1 MSRQPPRLLHNEK
14 AQRLLQESWAVTGS
28 DMCKPQTDMQI
39 LSVKPRS
46 AHPQRRKISPSTQT
60 SHTGG
65 RCSQPDGK
73 RERGRRAG
81 AAAGGALGTITK
93 SPAASAMARRVERF
107 ALQSVARDILPKSR
121 TAFCLR
127 SRIKGGE
134 GVGVWRSTQHQTAH
148 YSGLIVCGS
157 VWTCPVCAAKISER
171 RRLELQAAIA
181 QHRESG
187 GDAYL
192 LTLTTPHGRRDDL
205 AQLLAMQA
213 KALASFTA
221 QRAVKAVFAEMGEIG
236 RVRAFE
242 VTHGRKGTN
251 NGWHPHYHFLQFAKG
266 GADAA
271 QLMDWRTRLYLEW
284 AKCCE
289 RAGLGTPSFQHGLD
303 LQDGSK
309 ADKYLSK
316 WGLEC
321 EMTKGHIKQAK
332 AGGETPFDLLRAV
345 LADKSDRQAAA
356 LFSEFGRVFKGKR
369 QLSWSRGLRARFDL
383 AEEKT
388 DEELSREQS
397 EDAELLG
404 LISVDEW
411 RDVLRVQA
419 RGVVLELAAAGGWSA
434 VARFLW
440 FIRGAAQGVAIDA
453 AMVQE
458 ARVLILGIYGPSPG
472 NETFVP
478 QKTGGL
484 PILQ

>member
-1 MSRQPPRLLHNEK
+1 
-14 AQRLLQESWAVTGS
+14 
-28 DMCKPQTDMQI
+28 
-39 LSVKPRS
+39 
-46 AHPQRRKISPSTQT
+46 
-60 SHTGG
+60 
-65 RCSQPDGK
+65 
-73 RERGRRAG
+73 
-81 AAAGGALGTITK
+81 
-93 SPAASAMARRVERF
+93 MARRVERF

-171 RRLELQAAIA
+171 RRLELQAAIS

-383 AEEKT
+383 VEKT
-388 DEELSREQS
+388 DEEIAQEHT
-397 EDAELLG
+397 EGAELLG

-458 ARVLILGIYGPSPG
+458 ARVLILGIYWPSPEI
-472 NETFVP
+472 ETFVP

>member
-1 MSRQPPRLLHNEK
+1 
-14 AQRLLQESWAVTGS
+14 
-28 DMCKPQTDMQI
+28 
-39 LSVKPRS
+39 
-46 AHPQRRKISPSTQT
+46 
-60 SHTGG
+60 
-65 RCSQPDGK
+65 
-73 RERGRRAG
+73 
-81 AAAGGALGTITK
+81 
-93 SPAASAMARRVERF
+93 MARRVERF

-419 RGVVLELAAAGGWSA
+419 RGVVLELAAAGGWLA
-434 VARFLW
+434 VARFL
-440 FIRGAAQGVAIDA
+440 
-453 AMVQE
+453 
-458 ARVLILGIYGPSPG
+458 
-472 NETFVP
+472 
-478 QKTGGL
+478 
-484 PILQ
+484 

>member
-1 MSRQPPRLLHNEK
+1 
-14 AQRLLQESWAVTGS
+14 
-28 DMCKPQTDMQI
+28 
-39 LSVKPRS
+39 
-46 AHPQRRKISPSTQT
+46 
-60 SHTGG
+60 
-65 RCSQPDGK
+65 
-73 RERGRRAG
+73 
-81 AAAGGALGTITK
+81 
-93 SPAASAMARRVERF
+93 MARRVERF

-171 RRLELQAAIA
+171 RRLELQAAIS

-419 RGVVLELAAAGGWSA
+419 RGVVLELAAAGGWLA

-440 FIRGAAQGVAIDA
+440 FIRGAAQGVEIDA

-458 ARVLILGIYGPSPG
+458 ARGLILQIYGNSPG

>member
-1 MSRQPPRLLHNEK
+1 
-14 AQRLLQESWAVTGS
+14 
-28 DMCKPQTDMQI
+28 
-39 LSVKPRS
+39 
-46 AHPQRRKISPSTQT
+46 
-60 SHTGG
+60 
-65 RCSQPDGK
+65 
-73 RERGRRAG
+73 
-81 AAAGGALGTITK
+81 
-93 SPAASAMARRVERF
+93 MARRVERF

-289 RAGLGTPSFQHGLD
+289 RAGLGTAPPGI
-303 LQDGSK
+303 
-309 ADKYLSK
+309 A
-316 WGLEC
+316 
-321 EMTKGHIKQAK
+321 
-332 AGGETPFDLLRAV
+332 P
-345 LADKSDRQAAA
+345 
-356 LFSEFGRVFKGKR
+356 
-369 QLSWSRGLRARFDL
+369 
-383 AEEKT
+383 
-388 DEELSREQS
+388 
-397 EDAELLG
+397 
-404 LISVDEW
+404 
-411 RDVLRVQA
+411 QA
-419 RGVVLELAAAGGWSA
+419 RPRLPAA
-434 VARFLW
+434 
-440 FIRGAAQGVAIDA
+440 D
-453 AMVQE
+453 
-458 ARVLILGIYGPSPG
+458 GPRR
-472 NETFVP
+472 
-478 QKTGGL
+478 
-484 PILQ
+484 

>member
-14 AQRLLQESWAVTGS
+14 AQRLLEESWAVTGS

-39 LSVKPRS
+39 LSNKPRS

-419 RGVVLELAAAGGWSA
+419 RGVVLELAAAGGWLA

-440 FIRGAAQGVAIDA
+440 FIRGAAQGVEIDA

-458 ARVLILGIYGPSPG
+458 ARGLILQIYGNSPG

>member
-1 MSRQPPRLLHNEK
+1 
-14 AQRLLQESWAVTGS
+14 
-28 DMCKPQTDMQI
+28 
-39 LSVKPRS
+39 
-46 AHPQRRKISPSTQT
+46 
-60 SHTGG
+60 
-65 RCSQPDGK
+65 
-73 RERGRRAG
+73 
-81 AAAGGALGTITK
+81 
-93 SPAASAMARRVERF
+93 MARRVERF

-171 RRLELQAAIA
+171 RRLELQAAIS

-284 AKCCE
+284 SKCCE

-383 AEEKT
+383 VEKT
-388 DEELSREQS
+388 DEEIAQEHT
-397 EDAELLG
+397 EGAELLG

-458 ARVLILGIYGPSPG
+458 ARVLILGIYGPSPEI
-472 NETFVP
+472 ETFVP

>member
-1 MSRQPPRLLHNEK
+1 
-14 AQRLLQESWAVTGS
+14 
-28 DMCKPQTDMQI
+28 
-39 LSVKPRS
+39 
-46 AHPQRRKISPSTQT
+46 
-60 SHTGG
+60 
-65 RCSQPDGK
+65 
-73 RERGRRAG
+73 
-81 AAAGGALGTITK
+81 
-93 SPAASAMARRVERF
+93 MARRVERF

-458 ARVLILGIYGPSPG
+458 ARVLILGIYGPSPEI
-472 NETFVP
+472 ETFVP

>member
-39 LSVKPRS
+39 LSNKPRS

-419 RGVVLELAAAGGWSA
+419 RGVVLELAAAGGWLA

-440 FIRGAAQGVAIDA
+440 FIRGAAQGVEIDA

-458 ARVLILGIYGPSPG
+458 ARGLILQIYGNSPG
-472 NETFVP
+472 NETLRGE
-478 QKTGGL
+478 KC
-484 PILQ
+484 

>member
-1 MSRQPPRLLHNEK
+1 
-14 AQRLLQESWAVTGS
+14 
-28 DMCKPQTDMQI
+28 
-39 LSVKPRS
+39 
-46 AHPQRRKISPSTQT
+46 
-60 SHTGG
+60 
-65 RCSQPDGK
+65 
-73 RERGRRAG
+73 
-81 AAAGGALGTITK
+81 
-93 SPAASAMARRVERF
+93 MARRVERF

-157 VWTCPVCAAKISER
+157 VWTCTVCAAKISER
-171 RRLELQAAIA
+171 RRLELQAAIS

-284 AKCCE
+284 SKCCE

-383 AEEKT
+383 VEKT
-388 DEELSREQS
+388 DEEIAQEHT
-397 EDAELLG
+397 EGAELLG

-458 ARVLILGIYGPSPG
+458 ARVLILGIYGPSPEI
-472 NETFVP
+472 ETFVP

>member
-1 MSRQPPRLLHNEK
+1 MS
-14 AQRLLQESWAVTGS
+14 
-28 DMCKPQTDMQI
+28 I

-65 RCSQPDGK
+65 SSSQPDGK

-81 AAAGGALGTITK
+81 AAAGGALGTYTK

-205 AQLLAMQA
+205 EQLLAMQA

-221 QRAVKAVFAEMGEIG
+221 QRAVKAVFAEMGELG

-345 LADKSDRQAAA
+345 LADKGDKQAAA
-356 LFSEFGRVFKGKR
+356 LFAEFGRVFKGKR

-388 DEELSREQS
+388 DDELAREQS

-440 FIRGAAQGVAIDA
+440 FIRGAAQGVEIDA

-458 ARVLILGIYGPSPG
+458 ARGLILQIYGNSPG
-472 NETFVP
+472 NETLRGE
-478 QKTGGL
+478 KC
-484 PILQ
+484 

>member
-1 MSRQPPRLLHNEK
+1 
-14 AQRLLQESWAVTGS
+14 
-28 DMCKPQTDMQI
+28 
-39 LSVKPRS
+39 
-46 AHPQRRKISPSTQT
+46 
-60 SHTGG
+60 
-65 RCSQPDGK
+65 
-73 RERGRRAG
+73 
-81 AAAGGALGTITK
+81 
-93 SPAASAMARRVERF
+93 MARRVERF

-388 DEELSREQS
+388 DEDLSREQS

-419 RGVVLELAAAGGWSA
+419 RGVVLELAAAGGWLA

-440 FIRGAAQGVAIDA
+440 FIRGAAQGVEIDA

-458 ARVLILGIYGPSPG
+458 ARGLILQIYGNSPG

>member
-1 MSRQPPRLLHNEK
+1 
-14 AQRLLQESWAVTGS
+14 
-28 DMCKPQTDMQI
+28 
-39 LSVKPRS
+39 
-46 AHPQRRKISPSTQT
+46 
-60 SHTGG
+60 
-65 RCSQPDGK
+65 
-73 RERGRRAG
+73 
-81 AAAGGALGTITK
+81 
-93 SPAASAMARRVERF
+93 MARRVERF

-171 RRLELQAAIA
+171 RRLELQAAIS

-213 KALASFTA
+213 KALVSFTA

-345 LADKSDRQAAA
+345 LADKGDRQAAA

-383 AEEKT
+383 VEKT
-388 DEELSREQS
+388 DEEIAQEHT
-397 EDAELLG
+397 EGAELLG

-458 ARVLILGIYGPSPG
+458 ARVLILGIYGPSPEI
-472 NETFVP
+472 ETFVP

>member
-1 MSRQPPRLLHNEK
+1 
-14 AQRLLQESWAVTGS
+14 
-28 DMCKPQTDMQI
+28 
-39 LSVKPRS
+39 
-46 AHPQRRKISPSTQT
+46 
-60 SHTGG
+60 
-65 RCSQPDGK
+65 
-73 RERGRRAG
+73 
-81 AAAGGALGTITK
+81 
-93 SPAASAMARRVERF
+93 MARRVERF

-171 RRLELQAAIA
+171 RRLELQAAIS

-383 AEEKT
+383 VEKT
-388 DEELSREQS
+388 DEEIAQEHT
-397 EDAELLG
+397 EGAELLG

-458 ARVLILGIYGPSPG
+458 ARVLILGIYGPSPEI
-472 NETFVP
+472 ETFVP

>member
-1 MSRQPPRLLHNEK
+1 
-14 AQRLLQESWAVTGS
+14 
-28 DMCKPQTDMQI
+28 
-39 LSVKPRS
+39 
-46 AHPQRRKISPSTQT
+46 
-60 SHTGG
+60 
-65 RCSQPDGK
+65 
-73 RERGRRAG
+73 
-81 AAAGGALGTITK
+81 
-93 SPAASAMARRVERF
+93 MARRVERF

-440 FIRGAAQGVAIDA
+440 FIRGAAQGVEIDA

-458 ARVLILGIYGPSPG
+458 ARGLILQIYGNSPG

>member
-1 MSRQPPRLLHNEK
+1 
-14 AQRLLQESWAVTGS
+14 
-28 DMCKPQTDMQI
+28 
-39 LSVKPRS
+39 
-46 AHPQRRKISPSTQT
+46 
-60 SHTGG
+60 
-65 RCSQPDGK
+65 
-73 RERGRRAG
+73 
-81 AAAGGALGTITK
+81 
-93 SPAASAMARRVERF
+93 MARRVERF

-171 RRLELQAAIA
+171 RRLELQAAIS

-383 AEEKT
+383 VEKT
-388 DEELSREQS
+388 DEEIAQEHT
-397 EDAELLG
+397 EGAELLG

-458 ARVLILGIYGPSPG
+458 ACVLILGIYGPSPEI
-472 NETFVP
+472 ETFVP

>member
-1 MSRQPPRLLHNEK
+1 
-14 AQRLLQESWAVTGS
+14 
-28 DMCKPQTDMQI
+28 
-39 LSVKPRS
+39 
-46 AHPQRRKISPSTQT
+46 
-60 SHTGG
+60 
-65 RCSQPDGK
+65 
-73 RERGRRAG
+73 
-81 AAAGGALGTITK
+81 
-93 SPAASAMARRVERF
+93 MARRVERF

-221 QRAVKAVFAEMGEIG
+221 QRAVKAVFAEMGELG

-289 RAGLGTPSFQHGLD
+289 RAGLGVPSFQHGLD

-345 LADKSDRQAAA
+345 LADKGDKQAAA
-356 LFSEFGRVFKGKR
+356 LFAEFGRVFKGKR
-369 QLSWSRGLRARFDL
+369 QLSWSRGLRASFDL

-458 ARVLILGIYGPSPG
+458 ARVLILGIYGPSPEI
-472 NETFVP
+472 ETFVP

>member
-1 MSRQPPRLLHNEK
+1 MS
-14 AQRLLQESWAVTGS
+14 
-28 DMCKPQTDMQI
+28 
-39 LSVKPRS
+39 
-46 AHPQRRKISPSTQT
+46 
-60 SHTGG
+60 
-65 RCSQPDGK
+65 
-73 RERGRRAG
+73 
-81 AAAGGALGTITK
+81 
-93 SPAASAMARRVERF
+93 RRVERF

-171 RRLELQAAIA
+171 RRLELQAAIS

-383 AEEKT
+383 VEKT
-388 DEELSREQS
+388 DEEIAQEHT
-397 EDAELLG
+397 EGAELLG

-458 ARVLILGIYGPSPG
+458 ARVLILGIYGPSPEI
-472 NETFVP
+472 ETFVP

>member
-1 MSRQPPRLLHNEK
+1 
-14 AQRLLQESWAVTGS
+14 
-28 DMCKPQTDMQI
+28 
-39 LSVKPRS
+39 
-46 AHPQRRKISPSTQT
+46 
-60 SHTGG
+60 
-65 RCSQPDGK
+65 
-73 RERGRRAG
+73 
-81 AAAGGALGTITK
+81 
-93 SPAASAMARRVERF
+93 MARRVERF

-171 RRLELQAAIA
+171 RRLELQAAIS

-383 AEEKT
+383 VEKT
-388 DEELSREQS
+388 DEEIAQEHT
-397 EDAELLG
+397 EGAELLG

-419 RGVVLELAAAGGWSA
+419 RGVVLELAAAGGWLA

-440 FIRGAAQGVAIDA
+440 FIRGAAQGVEIDA

-458 ARVLILGIYGPSPG
+458 ARGLILQIYGNSPG

>member
-1 MSRQPPRLLHNEK
+1 
-14 AQRLLQESWAVTGS
+14 
-28 DMCKPQTDMQI
+28 
-39 LSVKPRS
+39 
-46 AHPQRRKISPSTQT
+46 
-60 SHTGG
+60 
-65 RCSQPDGK
+65 
-73 RERGRRAG
+73 
-81 AAAGGALGTITK
+81 
-93 SPAASAMARRVERF
+93 MARRVERF

-356 LFSEFGRVFKGKR
+356 LFFEFGRVFKGKR

-419 RGVVLELAAAGGWSA
+419 RGVVLELAAAGGWLA

-440 FIRGAAQGVAIDA
+440 FIRGAAQGVEIDA

-458 ARVLILGIYGPSPG
+458 ARGLILQIYGNSPG

>member
-1 MSRQPPRLLHNEK
+1 
-14 AQRLLQESWAVTGS
+14 
-28 DMCKPQTDMQI
+28 
-39 LSVKPRS
+39 
-46 AHPQRRKISPSTQT
+46 
-60 SHTGG
+60 
-65 RCSQPDGK
+65 
-73 RERGRRAG
+73 
-81 AAAGGALGTITK
+81 
-93 SPAASAMARRVERF
+93 MARRVERF

-383 AEEKT
+383 VEKT
-388 DEELSREQS
+388 DEEIAQEHT
-397 EDAELLG
+397 EGAELLG

-458 ARVLILGIYGPSPG
+458 ARVLILGIYGPSPEI
-472 NETFVP
+472 ETFVP

>member
-1 MSRQPPRLLHNEK
+1 
-14 AQRLLQESWAVTGS
+14 
-28 DMCKPQTDMQI
+28 
-39 LSVKPRS
+39 
-46 AHPQRRKISPSTQT
+46 
-60 SHTGG
+60 
-65 RCSQPDGK
+65 
-73 RERGRRAG
+73 
-81 AAAGGALGTITK
+81 
-93 SPAASAMARRVERF
+93 MARRVERF

-127 SRIKGGE
+127 SRIKGGV

-419 RGVVLELAAAGGWSA
+419 RGVVLELAAAGGWLA

-440 FIRGAAQGVAIDA
+440 FIRGAAQGVEIDA

-458 ARVLILGIYGPSPG
+458 ARGLILQIYGNSPG

>member
-1 MSRQPPRLLHNEK
+1 
-14 AQRLLQESWAVTGS
+14 
-28 DMCKPQTDMQI
+28 
-39 LSVKPRS
+39 
-46 AHPQRRKISPSTQT
+46 
-60 SHTGG
+60 
-65 RCSQPDGK
+65 
-73 RERGRRAG
+73 
-81 AAAGGALGTITK
+81 
-93 SPAASAMARRVERF
+93 MARRVERF

-388 DEELSREQS
+388 EEELSREPS

-419 RGVVLELAAAGGWSA
+419 RGVVLELAAAGGWLA

-440 FIRGAAQGVAIDA
+440 FIRGAAQGVEIDA

-458 ARVLILGIYGPSPG
+458 ARGLILQIYGNSPG

>member
-1 MSRQPPRLLHNEK
+1 
-14 AQRLLQESWAVTGS
+14 
-28 DMCKPQTDMQI
+28 
-39 LSVKPRS
+39 
-46 AHPQRRKISPSTQT
+46 
-60 SHTGG
+60 
-65 RCSQPDGK
+65 
-73 RERGRRAG
+73 
-81 AAAGGALGTITK
+81 
-93 SPAASAMARRVERF
+93 MARRVERF

-419 RGVVLELAAAGGWSA
+419 RGVVLELAAAGGWLA

-440 FIRGAAQGVAIDA
+440 FIRGAAQGVEIDA

-458 ARVLILGIYGPSPG
+458 ARGLILQIYGNSPG

>member
-1 MSRQPPRLLHNEK
+1 
-14 AQRLLQESWAVTGS
+14 
-28 DMCKPQTDMQI
+28 
-39 LSVKPRS
+39 
-46 AHPQRRKISPSTQT
+46 
-60 SHTGG
+60 
-65 RCSQPDGK
+65 
-73 RERGRRAG
+73 
-81 AAAGGALGTITK
+81 
-93 SPAASAMARRVERF
+93 MARRVERF

-383 AEEKT
+383 VEKT
-388 DEELSREQS
+388 DEEIAQEHT
-397 EDAELLG
+397 EGAELLG

-458 ARVLILGIYGPSPG
+458 ARVLILGIYGPS
-472 NETFVP
+472 
-478 QKTGGL
+478 L

>member
-1 MSRQPPRLLHNEK
+1 
-14 AQRLLQESWAVTGS
+14 
-28 DMCKPQTDMQI
+28 
-39 LSVKPRS
+39 
-46 AHPQRRKISPSTQT
+46 
-60 SHTGG
+60 
-65 RCSQPDGK
+65 
-73 RERGRRAG
+73 
-81 AAAGGALGTITK
+81 
-93 SPAASAMARRVERF
+93 MARRVERF

-242 VTHGRKGTN
+242 VTNGRKGTN

-383 AEEKT
+383 VEKT
-388 DEELSREQS
+388 DEEIAQEHT
-397 EDAELLG
+397 EGAELLG

-458 ARVLILGIYGPSPG
+458 ARVLILGIYGPSPEI
-472 NETFVP
+472 ETFVP

>member
-1 MSRQPPRLLHNEK
+1 
-14 AQRLLQESWAVTGS
+14 
-28 DMCKPQTDMQI
+28 
-39 LSVKPRS
+39 
-46 AHPQRRKISPSTQT
+46 
-60 SHTGG
+60 
-65 RCSQPDGK
+65 
-73 RERGRRAG
+73 
-81 AAAGGALGTITK
+81 
-93 SPAASAMARRVERF
+93 MARRVERF

-369 QLSWSRGLRARFDL
+369 QLSWSRGLRARIDL

-419 RGVVLELAAAGGWSA
+419 RGVVLELAAAGGWLA

-440 FIRGAAQGVAIDA
+440 FIRGAAQGVEIDA

-458 ARVLILGIYGPSPG
+458 ARGLILQIYGNSPG

>member
-1 MSRQPPRLLHNEK
+1 
-14 AQRLLQESWAVTGS
+14 
-28 DMCKPQTDMQI
+28 
-39 LSVKPRS
+39 
-46 AHPQRRKISPSTQT
+46 
-60 SHTGG
+60 
-65 RCSQPDGK
+65 
-73 RERGRRAG
+73 
-81 AAAGGALGTITK
+81 
-93 SPAASAMARRVERF
+93 MARRVERF

-205 AQLLAMQA
+205 EQLLAMQA

-221 QRAVKAVFAEMGEIG
+221 QRAVKAVFAEMGELG

-345 LADKSDRQAAA
+345 LADKGDKQAAA
-356 LFSEFGRVFKGKR
+356 LFAEFGRVFKGKR

-388 DEELSREQS
+388 DDELAREQS

-440 FIRGAAQGVAIDA
+440 FIRGAAQGVEIDA

-458 ARVLILGIYGPSPG
+458 ARGLILQIYGNSPG
-472 NETFVP
+472 NETLRGE
-478 QKTGGL
+478 KC
-484 PILQ
+484 

>member
-1 MSRQPPRLLHNEK
+1 
-14 AQRLLQESWAVTGS
+14 
-28 DMCKPQTDMQI
+28 
-39 LSVKPRS
+39 
-46 AHPQRRKISPSTQT
+46 
-60 SHTGG
+60 
-65 RCSQPDGK
+65 
-73 RERGRRAG
+73 
-81 AAAGGALGTITK
+81 
-93 SPAASAMARRVERF
+93 MARRVERF

-383 AEEKT
+383 VEKT
-388 DEELSREQS
+388 DEEIAQEHT
-397 EDAELLG
+397 EGAELLG

-440 FIRGAAQGVAIDA
+440 FIRGAAQGVEIDA

-458 ARVLILGIYGPSPG
+458 ARGLILQIYGNSPG

>member
-1 MSRQPPRLLHNEK
+1 
-14 AQRLLQESWAVTGS
+14 
-28 DMCKPQTDMQI
+28 
-39 LSVKPRS
+39 
-46 AHPQRRKISPSTQT
+46 
-60 SHTGG
+60 
-65 RCSQPDGK
+65 
-73 RERGRRAG
+73 
-81 AAAGGALGTITK
+81 
-93 SPAASAMARRVERF
+93 MARRVERY
-107 ALQSVARDILPKSR
+107 ALQAVARDILPKSR
-121 TAFCLR
+121 TALCLR
-127 SRIKGGE
+127 TRIKGGE

-171 RRLELQAAIA
+171 RRLELQAAIS

-383 AEEKT
+383 VEKT
-388 DEELSREQS
+388 DEEIAQEHT
-397 EDAELLG
+397 EGAELLG

-458 ARVLILGIYGPSPG
+458 ARVLILGIYGPSPEI
-472 NETFVP
+472 ETFVP

>member
-1 MSRQPPRLLHNEK
+1 
-14 AQRLLQESWAVTGS
+14 
-28 DMCKPQTDMQI
+28 
-39 LSVKPRS
+39 
-46 AHPQRRKISPSTQT
+46 
-60 SHTGG
+60 
-65 RCSQPDGK
+65 
-73 RERGRRAG
+73 
-81 AAAGGALGTITK
+81 
-93 SPAASAMARRVERF
+93 MARRVERF

-171 RRLELQAAIA
+171 RRLELQAAIS
-181 QHRESG
+181 QHRESV

-383 AEEKT
+383 VEKT
-388 DEELSREQS
+388 DEEIAQEHT
-397 EDAELLG
+397 EGAELLG

-458 ARVLILGIYGPSPG
+458 ARVLILGIYGPSPEI
-472 NETFVP
+472 ETFVP

>member
-1 MSRQPPRLLHNEK
+1 
-14 AQRLLQESWAVTGS
+14 
-28 DMCKPQTDMQI
+28 
-39 LSVKPRS
+39 
-46 AHPQRRKISPSTQT
+46 
-60 SHTGG
+60 
-65 RCSQPDGK
+65 
-73 RERGRRAG
+73 
-81 AAAGGALGTITK
+81 
-93 SPAASAMARRVERF
+93 MARRVERF

-134 GVGVWRSTQHQTAH
+134 GGGVWRSTQHQTAH

-419 RGVVLELAAAGGWSA
+419 RGVVLELAAAGGWLA

-440 FIRGAAQGVAIDA
+440 FIRGAAQGVEIDA

-458 ARVLILGIYGPSPG
+458 ARGLILQIYGNSPG

>member
-1 MSRQPPRLLHNEK
+1 
-14 AQRLLQESWAVTGS
+14 
-28 DMCKPQTDMQI
+28 
-39 LSVKPRS
+39 
-46 AHPQRRKISPSTQT
+46 
-60 SHTGG
+60 
-65 RCSQPDGK
+65 
-73 RERGRRAG
+73 
-81 AAAGGALGTITK
+81 
-93 SPAASAMARRVERF
+93 MARRVERF

-321 EMTKGHIKQAK
+321 EISKGHIKQAK

-419 RGVVLELAAAGGWSA
+419 RGVVLELAAAGGWLA

-440 FIRGAAQGVAIDA
+440 FIRGAAQGVEIDA

-458 ARVLILGIYGPSPG
+458 ARGLILQIYGNSPG

>member
-1 MSRQPPRLLHNEK
+1 
-14 AQRLLQESWAVTGS
+14 
-28 DMCKPQTDMQI
+28 
-39 LSVKPRS
+39 
-46 AHPQRRKISPSTQT
+46 
-60 SHTGG
+60 
-65 RCSQPDGK
+65 
-73 RERGRRAG
+73 
-81 AAAGGALGTITK
+81 
-93 SPAASAMARRVERF
+93 MARRVERF

-171 RRLELQAAIA
+171 RRLELQAAIS

-383 AEEKT
+383 VEKT
-388 DEELSREQS
+388 DEEIAQEHT
-397 EDAELLG
+397 EGAELLG

-458 ARVLILGIYGPSPG
+458 ARVLILGIYGPS
-472 NETFVP
+472 
-478 QKTGGL
+478 L

>member
-1 MSRQPPRLLHNEK
+1 
-14 AQRLLQESWAVTGS
+14 
-28 DMCKPQTDMQI
+28 
-39 LSVKPRS
+39 
-46 AHPQRRKISPSTQT
+46 
-60 SHTGG
+60 
-65 RCSQPDGK
+65 
-73 RERGRRAG
+73 
-81 AAAGGALGTITK
+81 
-93 SPAASAMARRVERF
+93 MARRVERF

-171 RRLELQAAIA
+171 RRLELQAAIS

-383 AEEKT
+383 VEKT
-388 DEELSREQS
+388 DEEIAQEHT
-397 EDAELLG
+397 EGAELLG

-458 ARVLILGIYGPSPG
+458 ARVLILGIYGPSPEI
-472 NETFVP
+472 ETFVP

-484 PILQ
+484 PILP